1 MNRFHSLLGITWV
14 RTLALLPA
22 ISGAAG
28 ASKISD
34 VSETNVWD
42 QLTRFLSFRDP
53 ALQLGMLGAT
63 LLGFTCGLLGCYIV
77 LRRLSLMGDT
87 LGHSILPGVVLAF
100 VLSGGQKSPPVLLGG
115 AIIAG
120 LCASVL
126 VWFLTRHTP
135 IKEDAAMGIALSSFF
150 AVGVAGLT
158 MLQKSGPG
166 TQSGLDKFLFGQAA
180 ALGPQDVWFLGAAA
194 LAASGL
200 VFFLYK
206 ELLVSCFDAQFA
218 NSIGVPVDK
227 VQLLLMGLVTVAI
240 VSAVQAVGVVLVS
253 AMLVIPAATALL
265 WTDRLP
271 RMLLLSSALGMLA
284 GWSGLFLSFIG
295 RNLPTGPCMV
305 LAATVYFGLSW
316 LFAPR
321 YGQLGKWLRHRRRS
335 LRTAME
341 NDLKSVYLLLEKAP
355 HAAAAEWAAFQR
367 LDHDTAQGRLRRLQR
382 RRWLESLSPLNLS
395 AEGSR
400 EAARLVRNHRLW
412 ELYLTHEAQIA
423 ADHVHRDAEDMEH
436 LLTPAQVLQLES
448 RLGQPEFDPH
458 GQRIPRG
465 SSS

>member
-1 MNRFHSLLGITWV
+1 MFRLHSLLGKCV
-14 RTLALLPA
+14 GALALL
-22 ISGAAG
+22 AAVSDA
-28 ASKISD
+28 ASAAKISD
-34 VSETNVWD
+34 LAQTGVLE

-100 VLSGGQKSPPVLLGG
+100 VLSGGQKSPAVLLGG
-115 AIIAG
+115 AVLAG
-120 LCASVL
+120 LAASVL

-135 IKEDAAMGIALSSFF
+135 IKEDAAMGITLSSFF

-180 ALGPQDVWFLGAAA
+180 ALGPQDVGF
-194 LAASGL
+194 LAASAVAASAL
-200 VFFLYK
+200 VFLLYK

-271 RMLLLSSALGMLA
+271 RMLLLSSVLGMLA
-284 GWSGLFLSFIG
+284 GWSGLFLSFVG
-295 RNLPTGPCMV
+295 RHLPTGPCMV
-305 LAATVYFGLSW
+305 LASTVYFGLSW

-321 YGQLGKWLRHRRRS
+321 YGQLGKWLRHRNRS
-335 LRTAME
+335 LRTALE
-341 NDLKSVYLLLEKAP
+341 NDLKSVYLLLERAP
-355 HAAAAEWAAFQR
+355 HAGAAEWAAFQR
-367 LDHDTAQGRLRRLQR
+367 LDHTGAQHRLQRLQR
-382 RRWLESLSPLNLS
+382 RRWLESLSPLTLS
-395 AEGSR
+395 ERGTA

-423 ADHVHRDAEDMEH
+423 PDHVHRDAEDMEH
-436 LLTPAQVLQLES
+436 LLTPEQVSDLES
-448 RLGQPEFDPH
+448 RLGRPEFDPH
-458 GQRIPRG
+458 GQRIPR
-465 SSS
+465 S

>member
-1 MNRFHSLLGITWV
+1 MTGNWF
-14 RTLALLPA
+14 RTLALIVALC
-22 ISGAAG
+22 SAAG

-34 VSETNVWD
+34 VSETNVLD
-42 QLTRFLSFRDP
+42 QLARFLSFRDP

-63 LLGFTCGLLGCYIV
+63 LLGFSCGLLGCYIV

-100 VLSGGQKSPPVLLGG
+100 IVSGGQKSPAILLGG
-115 AIIAG
+115 ALIAG
-120 LCASVL
+120 LAASVL
-126 VWFLTRHTP
+126 VWFLTRYTP
-135 IKEDAAMGIALSSFF
+135 LKEDAAMGIALSSFF

-180 ALGPQDVWFLGAAA
+180 ALGPQDVVFLGLAATAAAA
-194 LAASGL
+194 LVWL
-200 VFFLYK
+200 MYK

-218 NSIGVPVDK
+218 NSIGIPVDR
-227 VQLLLMGLVTVAI
+227 VQLLLMGLVTLAI

-253 AMLVIPAATALL
+253 AMLVIPASTALL

-271 RMLLLSSALGMLA
+271 RMLLLSSALGILS
-284 GWSGLFLSFIG
+284 GWSGLFLSFVG

-305 LAATVYFGLSW
+305 LAATVYFALTW

-335 LRTAME
+335 RKTALE
-341 NDLKSVYLLLEKAP
+341 NDLKSVYLLLERSP
-355 HAAAAEWAAFQR
+355 HGGAAEWAAFQR
-367 LDHDTAQGRLRRLQR
+367 LDQAEARARLVRLQKSG
-382 RRWLESLSPLNLS
+382 WLGVPLDPLALTDS
-395 AEGSR
+395 GVAE
-400 EAARLVRNHRLW
+400 AHRLVRNHRLW

-423 ADHVHRDAEDMEH
+423 VDHVHRDAEDMEH
-436 LLTPAQVLQLES
+436 LLTPEQVLQLES

-458 GQRIPRG
+458 GQPIPRG
-465 SSS
+465 RS